1 MLSNRVVEGRAI
13 STEPWYSSYVSMMQR
28 CYNPK
33 AANYDI
39 YGGRG
44 ISVCEEWHDVLAF
57 EKWAISNG
65 YKKGL
70 SIDRID
76 VNGNYEPSSCRWA
89 TAKEQANN
97 RRDTVYVTIDGITKT
112 LSGWAEFS
120 GINRATI
127 NSRYIRGVRGVM
139 LLHRTEDT
147 KFKEGYNRYG
157 DSRHYEDYAPV
168 VVPADKEAIDAD

>member
-1 MLSNRVVEGRAI
+1 MSNRVVEGRAI

-65 YKKGL
+65 FEKGL

-76 VNGNYEPSSCRWA
+76 SNGNYEPSNCRWA

-97 RRDTVYVTIDGITKT
+97 RRNTVYVTIDGITKT
-112 LSGWAEFS
+112 LSEWADFV
-120 GINRATI
+120 GINRTTI
-127 NSRYIRGVRGVM
+127 NSRYVRGVRGVM

-168 VVPADKEAIDAD
+168 VVPEEKGE